1 VKKTK
6 VSQEDLQALAADRF
20 DDFAAWVKARTTPT
34 STKRT
39 ARVPCPR
46 CMSNGKSMKNL
57 VIEYEVE
64 GFDTDDRTVLAIA
77 RLLFEYSVAKPAEKH
92 ELKVLHQPMAQLT
105 NAELAAI
112 ASGEAVYEAEFE
124 EIGPPELPPA
134 A

>member
-77 RLLFEYSVAKPAEKH
+77 KLLFEYSVAKPAEKH
-92 ELKVLHQPMAQLT
+92 EHQHSVDITAMTLSQKLDHLET
-105 NAELAAI
+105 LRIRRAALP
-112 ASGEAVYEAEFE
+112 SGDD
-124 EIGPPELPPA
+124 A